1 MHKPIQILLFKRYF
15 HISLDLSPHPST
27 FHSIKAALFE
37 KFSVHLHKPHA
48 DDSMFV
54 YDPLF
59 MLIICLTDPRF
70 EDLTIVKKLLDG
82 TLPDPKLFPEDKLL
96 GGHEYENI
104 MSTNLCPNN
113 VRAIHEH
120 FAQIPS
126 EELALVFEEVYE
138 EVCFEGDQ
146 SSQVAEHFKEHL
158 QKDLGLYKGSYES

>member
-1 MHKPIQILLFKRYF
+1 MHKPIQILPFSRYF
-15 HISLDLSPHPST
+15 HISLDPSAQPSST
-27 FHSIKAALFE
+27 WHSIKTAF
-37 KFSVHLHKPHA
+37 A

-82 TLPDPKLFPEDKLL
+82 TLPDPKLLPEDKLL

-104 MSTNLCPNN
+104 MYSNLCPDN

-126 EELALVFEEVYE
+126 EELALVFEEVFE
-138 EVCFEGDQ
+138 GVTFEGDQ
-146 SSQVAEHFKEHL
+146 PSQVAEHFKKHL
-158 QKDLGLYKGSYES
+158 QKDLCLYKGTYESWCDEN